1 MKFLLKIEDAINHVL
16 ILIGDLFMNLL
27 KKLMHPKLILLIER
41 IKQAIAEGILWLKN
55 LPKLIIQK
63 TPIFISWFK
72 NYLKTFNYKTELEKT
87 FAVAIAQYE
96 KTQAGHKLS
105 KLKQI
110 LLVPFLIVGQWL
122 QGLTA
127 AQTVILLGSTAASVL
142 AAINIFFSSHRV
154 LESHQYGYRSPASM
168 EFEEEEVVYERPDYY
183 KQEFR
188 HLQLTNVRL
197 PVYVTDINELKHID
211 IDFTATLSN
220 RMGRMMMERLEF
232 QLRDHL
238 ILEVE
243 PMEVNSPLVDEGKE
257 ILRQKL
263 MQEINTFLKSRQI
276 EGYVQDL
283 KLTYILGN

>member
-41 IKQAIAEGILWLKN
+41 IKQAIAEGIQWLKN

-243 PMEVNSPLVDEGKE
+243 PMEVNSPLFDEGKE

>member
-1 MKFLLKIEDAINHVL
+1 
-16 ILIGDLFMNLL
+16 
-27 KKLMHPKLILLIER
+27 
-41 IKQAIAEGILWLKN
+41 
-55 LPKLIIQK
+55 
-63 TPIFISWFK
+63 
-72 NYLKTFNYKTELEKT
+72 
-87 FAVAIAQYE
+87 VAIAQYE
-96 KTQAGHKLS
+96 KTQAGHKIS

-110 LLVPFLIVGQWL
+110 LLAPFLIVGQWL

-243 PMEVNSPLVDEGKE
+243 PMEVNSPLGDEGKD
-257 ILRQKL
+257 ILKQKL

>member
-41 IKQAIAEGILWLKN
+41 IKKASVEGIQWLKN
-55 LPKLIIQK
+55 LPNLIIQK

-96 KTQAGHKLS
+96 KAQAGHKLS

-127 AQTVILLGSTAASVL
+127 AQTVVLLGSTAASVL

-188 HLQLTNVRL
+188 HLHLTNVRL
-197 PVYVTDINELKHID
+197 PVYVTGINELKHID

-243 PMEVNSPLVDEGKE
+243 PMEVNSPLIDEGKE

-263 MQEINTFLKSRQI
+263 MLEINTFLKSRQI
-276 EGYVQDL
+276 EGFVQDL

>member
-41 IKQAIAEGILWLKN
+41 IKQAIAEGIQWLKN

-220 RMGRMMMERLEF
+220 RMGQMMMERLEF